1 MNLPCNRFGPV
12 LEPGGTRFQLWAPGA
27 HKVAVL
33 IEGRVPA
40 EMQREDG
47 GFWKTSCDVNPGTLY
62 RFDVDGKLVADPA
75 SRFQPND
82 AGGPSRIVD
91 SAAYVWQT
99 QDWSGLPWEQAVLY
113 EMHAGI
119 EGGFAGIRARLP
131 ELADLGVTAIEL
143 MPIADFSG
151 ARNWGYDGVLPF
163 APDSTYGEP
172 DELRALIDEAHAR
185 GLMVILDV
193 VYNHFGPRDNYL
205 PSYAP
210 EFFDE
215 ATPTPWGAAIDFHKP
230 EVRQFF
236 TENALYWLEEFR
248 FDGLRLDAVHAI
260 SDRSWLIEM
269 AATLRA
275 RCGTRRIHLVVEN
288 EANEASLLE
297 AGIDAQW
304 NDDFHNALHV
314 ILTGETHT
322 YYRDFAERPAEKLA
336 RCLAEGFAYQGQPSL
351 NHNGRLRGQA
361 SAHLPVTAFV
371 NFLQNHDQVGN
382 RAFGERMTQLARP
395 DTLRAAMAL
404 LLLCPQI
411 PLLFIGEEFG
421 AREPFLFFT
430 DFDGQLA
437 EMVRVGR
444 RQEFAATP
452 GFASVDNTQAIP
464 DPNDEASFA
473 ASRYTRNAPNAAQWR
488 AWVRDLLALRRTNI
502 IPFLKSVHAT
512 GAEAIGDHAVQARW
526 RLGAAGTLTIIAN
539 LGLVPVPWT
548 MPSSAPFFG
557 TMPAHGHMPAGTT
570 LAWIVP

>member
-1 MNLPCNRFGPV
+1 MSFSCNRFGPV
-12 LEPGGTRFQLWAPGA
+12 VQAGGTRFQLWAPGA

-33 IEGRVPA
+33 IEGRTAV
-40 EMQREDG
+40 ELQRGDR
-47 GFWKTSCDVNPGTLY
+47 GFWEIFCDVGPGALY
-62 RFDVDGKLVADPA
+62 RFNVDGRLVADPA

-91 SAAYVWQT
+91 PAAYVWQT
-99 QDWSGLPWEQAVLY
+99 QDWNGLPWEQAVLY

-163 APDSTYGEP
+163 APDSSYGEP
-172 DELRALIDEAHAR
+172 DELRALIDDAHAR

-193 VYNHFGPRDNYL
+193 VYNHFGPQDNYL

-215 ATPTPWGAAIDFHKP
+215 ATPTPWGAAIDFYKP
-230 EVRQFF
+230 EVREFF

-260 SDRSWLIEM
+260 SDRSWLPEM
-269 AATLRA
+269 AAALRA
-275 RCGTRRIHLVVEN
+275 RCGTRYIHFIAEN

-314 ILTGETHT
+314 IITGETHA
-322 YYRDFAERPAEKLA
+322 YYRDFAEQPAEKLA
-336 RCLAEGFAYQGQPSL
+336 RCLAEGFAYQGQPSP
-351 NHNGRLRGQA
+351 HHVGRPRGQP

-382 RAFGERMTQLARP
+382 RAFGERLTQLARP
-395 DTLRAAMAL
+395 DALRAAMAL

-411 PLLFIGEEFG
+411 PLLFMGEEFG

-437 EMVRVGR
+437 EMVRAGR
-444 RQEFAATP
+444 RQEFAAMP
-452 GFASVDNTQAIP
+452 GFAGVEDTQAIP
-464 DPNDEASFA
+464 DPNGEASFV
-473 ASRYTRNAPNAAQWR
+473 ASRYTRAAADAAQWHT
-488 AWVRDLLALRRTNI
+488 WVRELLTLRRVNI
-502 IPFLKSVHAT
+502 TPFLKFTHAM
-512 GAEAIGDHAVQARW
+512 GAEAIGDCTVQARW
-526 RLGAAGTLTIIAN
+526 RLGAGGTLIVIAN
-539 LGLVPVPWT
+539 LGIVPVPCS

-557 TMPAHGHMPAGTT
+557 TMPTHGCLQADTT
-570 LAWIVP
+570 LAWRVP